1 MKRGKDDD
9 KIMGPMFPRLHV
21 KDTGKGGPRAPPRNK
36 MALYEQLTIPTQR
49 HSSSAMPPQ
58 NNTNTTMTPS
68 TSTMQVSGHERNMYF
83 PLYRPL
89 TSSYDEVQVSRSEA
103 VDLNNQLVQGESR
116 KQPLEEDDFMVPIF
130 SQPGTKLCNVRTQN
144 HMHEDRHNHLGPG
157 HPMALPSTGEKET
170 DQSNIRDF
178 ISKQQIKNQHGR
190 SSRVSDAPTKY
201 SSDVLMREKGGWRK
215 DACAQSGYQDKY
227 RMRGFEKTDACLR
240 QDHEGDLSEA
250 TNGVGVAGQPLA
262 IPHKKTTLGL
272 NHIPREG
279 GHCKGDNKMIAG
291 MQRVEE
297 CQSLEKQNTDK
308 GDDISETS
316 MEDSVSGLDMNPDD
330 VVRVQKLIAE
340 SPDLL
345 LEGSALMGKKGS
357 AMKKH
362 SSDYAVKALIN
373 KSAPKGDS
381 PKAADKMEG
390 TAENAVTK
398 SPPVPPQNAIQATG
412 HQPSS
417 VSLFPPVNGDPKMN
431 PWSFHQAAPHQWL
444 VPVMSPSE
452 GLVYKPYPAHG
463 CMGPVCGGGCGPAP
477 VMNPNPNP
485 NPNPAYGMPNPH
497 CQQGMGM
504 GMNFGGQGYFP
515 PYGMPMPIM
524 SPSMS
529 GSTVEQLNQFSDQN
543 PYGQPAGTSVNYG
556 SMQHQSSLNQKNG
569 PIAPA
574 AARSKERDLQGST
587 ASSPSQRTQETS
599 AVPLMEGRSALPLF
613 PTTRISEVSPTEKP
627 TRVIRVVPQ
636 KSTRE
641 SAARIFQSIQE
652 ERRQY

>member
-1 MKRGKDDD
+1 
-9 KIMGPMFPRLHV
+9 
-21 KDTGKGGPRAPPRNK
+21 
-36 MALYEQLTIPTQR
+36 
-49 HSSSAMPPQ
+49 
-58 NNTNTTMTPS
+58 
-68 TSTMQVSGHERNMYF
+68 MYF

-103 VDLNNQLVQGESR
+103 VDLNNQL
-116 KQPLEEDDFMVPIF
+116 
-130 SQPGTKLCNVRTQN
+130 N

-157 HPMALPSTGEKET
+157 HPMALPSTGEKRL
-170 DQSNIRDF
+170 I
-178 ISKQQIKNQHGR
+178 
-190 SSRVSDAPTKY
+190 
-201 SSDVLMREKGGWRK
+201 KGGWRK

-227 RMRGFEKTDACLR
+227 RMRSFEKTDACLR

-250 TNGVGVAGQPLA
+250 TNGVGVA
-262 IPHKKTTLGL
+262 
-272 NHIPREG
+272 

-330 VVRVQKLIAE
+330 VVRVIAANIFGKLELLLPSKSLDSGSSMIYRLLSLPMVKYSVSYFDIALQTIMFSQQRVFAVQIFELHRLLKVQKLIAE

-463 CMGPVCGGGCGPAP
+463 CMGPVCGVVVGLH
-477 VMNPNPNP
+477 
-485 NPNPAYGMPNPH
+485 PH
-497 CQQGMGM
+497 GNG
-504 GMNFGGQGYFP
+504 NEFWR
-515 PYGMPMPIM
+515 
-524 SPSMS
+524 
-529 GSTVEQLNQFSDQN
+529 
-543 PYGQPAGTSVNYG
+543 AGLLSSIWHANAHNEPD
-556 SMQHQSSLNQKNG
+556 MQHQSSLNQKNG